1 MISWFLCIKI
11 MVSNFTASYLWKT
24 TQCHFYLSL
33 FHQMLF
39 SSQRPYQGEV
49 RDTLRCLENIY
60 QAFFEVPSI
69 PRVDLSL
76 SLKNIFFL
84 NFIYI
89 ILILLNNNYYSMYIH
104 SVHTFMINEIYLQL
118 LFNVTVSTIFSVGI
132 LVGISP
138 VSYQKD
144 EFL

>member
-1 MISWFLCIKI
+1 MITKSSRIDCKKTFSLLIKSKIWLVAFYVLKSWFQILRHHTCGRRH
-11 MVSNFTASYLWKT
+11 TAI
-24 TQCHFYLSL
+24 FYLSL

-76 SLKNIFFL
+76 SLKNIFFK
-84 NFIYI
+84 NIIYI

-104 SVHTFMINEIYLQL
+104 SVHTFMINEIYL
-118 LFNVTVSTIFSVGI
+118 
-132 LVGISP
+132 
-138 VSYQKD
+138 
-144 EFL
+144 

>member
-1 MISWFLCIKI
+1 MISCFLCIKI

-24 TQCHFYLSL
+24 TYCHFYLSL

-76 SLKNIFFL
+76 SLKNIFFK

-138 VSYQKD
+138 VSYQID